1 MTYCAVKINNF
12 VLVPQLHTL
21 IRYDSVVIQSN
32 YKIHICLTRDCNGIS
47 L

>member
-1 MTYCAVKINNF
+1 MAYCAVKINNF
-12 VLVPQLHTL
+12 VMVSQLHTL
-21 IRYDSVVIQSN
+21 IRYDSVVIQSS